1 MAQLPLIRCFLR
13 LFRDVRGT
21 AVIETAIVAP
31 VLVSMALGGF
41 DVSRLVARQ
50 HELQAGAA
58 DAEQIILAAAS
69 GAATDTTT
77 MQAVLANTLDIPN
90 DDEHIQVSKVYRCGT
105 DANTITTPCGSGSS
119 QSTYVRVV
127 FLDTYTPLWT
137 NFGVG
142 QAIDFRVERLV
153 QVSSEQVA

>member
-1 MAQLPLIRCFLR
+1 MR
-13 LFRDVRGT
+13 LSRDVRGT

-31 VLVSMALGGF
+31 VLVSLALGGF
-41 DVSRLVARQ
+41 DVSRMVARQ
-50 HELQAGAA
+50 HELQSGAA
-58 DAEQIILAAAS
+58 DAEQIILAAAT

-77 MQAVLANTLDIPN
+77 MQSVLANTLNIPN
-90 DDEHIQVSKVYRCGT
+90 DSDHIQVSKVYRCGT
-105 DANTITTPCGSGSS
+105 DANTSSTPCGSGSS
-119 QSTYVRVV
+119 QSTYVQVV

-142 QAIDFRVERLV
+142 HAVNYHVERLV